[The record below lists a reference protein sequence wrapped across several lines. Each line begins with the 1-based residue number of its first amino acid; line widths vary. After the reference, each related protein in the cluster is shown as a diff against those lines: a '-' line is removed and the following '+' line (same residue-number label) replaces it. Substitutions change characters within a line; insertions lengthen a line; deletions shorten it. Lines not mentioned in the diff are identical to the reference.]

1 MQQPHVHT
9 HAHATNIWFHNI
21 LAVSFVSELFVARW
35 PLIAPLQ
42 LEHLGLLAVADATF
56 APMTAPL
63 AFQDALV
70 PLPRPLIVP
79 EDLLRRIFT
88 IVRERVPHSFS
99 RGDQGPLF
107 ARTELVVHPTIQ
119 KNSRCGAG
127 VLVEE
132 FRECKALTFVD
143 GIVPLSFGVS
153 RFSCGAS
160 FTSTCMSLDR

>member
-119 KNSRCGAG
+119 KNFPMRRRCPRRRVPRVQGTH
-127 VLVEE
+127 
-132 FRECKALTFVD
+132 FRRWYCAAVFRSV
-143 GIVPLSFGVS
+143 SFFLWRVVHQYLHES
-153 RFSCGAS
+153 
-160 FTSTCMSLDR
+160 